1 MKIYTVPLLEIN
13 KVPVGLPFKKLGRL
27 LFKFPKHNRNLQRY
41 MEMMVLKKDVFS
53 KIGLW
58 CEKQPQKWQMPF
70 LWIQQREASEILRSS
85 ACNVGKYQKEPI
97 ATIFFLSFDGNVEM
111 VQANESL
118 FI

>member
-1 MKIYTVPLLEIN
+1 
-13 KVPVGLPFKKLGRL
+13 
-27 LFKFPKHNRNLQRY
+27 

-118 FI
+118 FIWAVTFVWVMWKTDLLKENNRMGENSVENGGDIM